1 MASHAALSTP
11 VTKGAFA
18 LPTNL
23 YDVAKDTAL
32 IYLPAL
38 GALYFAMA
46 GIWGLPYA
54 DQFVATVVAFDT
66 FLGVILKIS
75 TVSYNN
81 SDKSKDGTLVVDQS
95 DLLKDKYL
103 LDITTPL
110 EEVADAKTITLRVDN
125 LTTNGASQ

>member
-1 MASHAALSTP
+1 MAGHAAPAKSGTF
-11 VTKGAFA
+11 V

-23 YDVAKDTAL
+23 YDAAKDVAL

-38 GALYFAMA
+38 GALYTALA
-46 GIWGLPYA
+46 AVWGLPNA
-54 DQFVATVVAFDT
+54 EQVVATIVAFDA
-66 FLGVILKIS
+66 FLGFVLKIS

-81 SDKSKDGTLVVDQS
+81 SDKSKDGILVVDQS
-95 DLLKDKYL
+95 DPLKDKYL

-125 LTTNGASQ
+125 MTPNGASQ